1 VLFPTLGRPTITT
14 VGNRSVTH
22 AFYKRFMRE
31 R

>member
-1 VLFPTLGRPTITT
+1 LGRPTITT